1 MPESF
6 QLVKQRKQMKYINN
20 IRVGCI
26 FTQVVASSPR
36 SLPPRRPNSFGV
48 HHLLLHYVSVCLSVC
63 ECVCGECVARPRAR
77 AFSYL
82 SPVVEPHTAAPFV
95 SVVAALFSFS
105 SRAACSGPAFN
116 CSPEFFFHQKD
127 FPLLFEWESHL

>member
-1 MPESF
+1 
-6 QLVKQRKQMKYINN
+6 MKYINN

-48 HHLLLHYVSVCLSVC
+48 HHLLLHYVSVFVSVC
-63 ECVCGECVARPRAR
+63 VSVCGECVARPRAR

-95 SVVAALFSFS
+95 SVVAALFSSFFF
-105 SRAACSGPAFN
+105 SRAACSGSAFN
-116 CSPEFFFHQKD
+116 CLPEYFKKG
-127 FPLLFEWESHL
+127 FPLFYSSGSRIYKLSIVL

>member
-1 MPESF
+1 
-6 QLVKQRKQMKYINN
+6 MKYINN

-48 HHLLLHYVSVCLSVC
+48 HHLLLHYVSVFVSVC
-63 ECVCGECVARPRAR
+63 VSVCGECVARPRAR

-95 SVVAALFSFS
+95 SVVAALFSFLPRGVQRLS
-105 SRAACSGPAFN
+105 IQLLAGIFQKRI
-116 CSPEFFFHQKD
+116 SPII
-127 FPLLFEWESHL
+127 FEWESHL